1 MFKEK
6 LNKKLVE
13 ALSERGIEEPKPLQ
27 LKCIPKINGGMDVI
41 GVGDDGCGKTSTLLI
56 TVIQKLGSAFE
67 DAPRALIIVPNE
79 AKGLAMLEQFKLLS
93 YNTDLRAEAIF
104 ESGKIDKQTEAIY
117 FGTDIVIATPRRLM
131 EIYIRKNLNI
141 TKVKVLAFDDTE
153 ILVKE
158 NIFSYLERLSLSLP
172 KCQHLVFT
180 KEINSKVEKIIDKFL
195 INPFVVE
202 VEA

>member
-6 LNKKLVE
+6 LNKKLAS
-13 ALSERGIEEPKPLQ
+13 ALLEHGFEEPNALQ

-41 GVGDDGCGKTSTLLI
+41 GVGEEGCGKTSSILI
-56 TVIQKLGSAFE
+56 GVIQKLGSAFE

-93 YNTDLRAEAIF
+93 YNTDLRAETVF

-131 EIYIRKNLNI
+131 EIYIRKTLNI
-141 TKVKVLAFDDTE
+141 TKIKVLAFDDTE

-172 KCQHLVFT
+172 KCQHLVFA
-180 KEINSKVEKIIDKFL
+180 KEINSKVQKIIDKFL

-202 VEA
+202 V

>member
-6 LNKKLVE
+6 LNKKLAS
-13 ALSERGIEEPKPLQ
+13 ALLEHGFEEPNALQ

-41 GVGDDGCGKTSTLLI
+41 GVGEEGSGKTSSILI
-56 TVIQKLGSAFE
+56 GVIQKLGSAFE

-93 YNTDLRAEAIF
+93 YNTDLRVETVF

-131 EIYIRKNLNI
+131 EIYIRKTLNI
-141 TKVKVLAFDDTE
+141 TKIKVLAFDDTE

-172 KCQHLVFT
+172 KCQHLVFA
-180 KEINSKVEKIIDKFL
+180 KEINSKVQKIIDKFL

-202 VEA
+202 V

>member
-6 LNKKLVE
+6 LNKKLAS
-13 ALSERGIEEPKPLQ
+13 ALLEHGFEEPNALQ

-41 GVGDDGCGKTSTLLI
+41 GVGEEGSGKTSSILI
-56 TVIQKLGSAFE
+56 GVIQKLGSAFE

-93 YNTDLRAEAIF
+93 YNTDLRAETVF

-131 EIYIRKNLNI
+131 EIYIRKTLNI
-141 TKVKVLAFDDTE
+141 TKIKVLAFDDTE

-172 KCQHLVFT
+172 KCQHLVFA
-180 KEINSKVEKIIDKFL
+180 KEINSKVQKIIDKFL

-202 VEA
+202 V

>member
-6 LNKKLVE
+6 LNKRLAQ
-13 ALSERGIEEPKPLQ
+13 ALSEHGIEEPTALQ

-41 GVGDDGCGKTSTLLI
+41 GVGEEGSGKTSSILI
-56 TVIQKLGSAFE
+56 GVIQKLGSAFE

-93 YNTDLRAEAIF
+93 YNTDLRVETVF

-131 EIYIRKNLNI
+131 EIYIRKTLNI
-141 TKVKVLAFDDTE
+141 TKIKVLAFDDTE

-172 KCQHLVFT
+172 KCQHLVFS

-202 VEA
+202 V

>member
-6 LNKKLVE
+6 LNKKLAS
-13 ALSERGIEEPKPLQ
+13 ALLERGFEEPTALQ

-41 GVGDDGCGKTSTLLI
+41 GVGEEGCGKTSSILI
-56 TVIQKLGSAFE
+56 GVIQKLGSAFE

-93 YNTDLRAEAIF
+93 YNTDLRAETVF

-117 FGTDIVIATPRRLM
+117 FGTDIIIATPRRLM
-131 EIYIRKNLNI
+131 EIYIRKTLNI
-141 TKVKVLAFDDTE
+141 TKIKVLAFDDTE

-172 KCQHLVFT
+172 KCQHLVFA
-180 KEINSKVEKIIDKFL
+180 KEINSKVQKIIDKFL

-202 VEA
+202 V